1 MDPSL
6 TQEPPQTQ
14 IPSPKAE
21 ALKHFS
27 SSTTTPSFP
36 SLISKLS
43 GPSRGIPCNK
53 DFHFYFN
60 FEEFKNPIQEI
71 AKNSQSILESI
82 GSSAEQLW
90 GKKQVKFPNLDD
102 DDDEAYDWLVNFND
116 ELFERFDA
124 SVDEFKK
131 IRNKE
136 EETGVRV
143 MNSVGDDDGFQ
154 LVQGR
159 RKKGLVNNGNGNT
172 STNSDNSLGNSPS
185 VVKVASKDGNAVG
198 TPKAKVSFHIPS
210 IRRPQDEYKILVNNS
225 NQPFEHVWLQ
235 RSEDGSKFIHPLENL
250 SFMDFIDKTVSDIE
264 PVKPPPVESTSFKL
278 VQDVKDLKELA
289 AKLRDANEF
298 AVDLEHNQYRS
309 FQGLT
314 CLMQISTRTEDF
326 IVDTLKLR
334 VQIGPYLREVF
345 KDPTKR
351 KVLHGADRDIIWLQ
365 RDFGIYICNMFDTG
379 QASKVLKLERNSL
392 EYLLRYYCEVAANK
406 EYQNADWRL
415 RPLTKEML
423 RYARED
429 THYLLYIYDLMKRKL
444 LSSSTD
450 PDCPEAPL
458 VEVYQRSYDLCMQLY
473 QKEIQTENSY
483 LNIYGLHAADLN
495 GQQLAI
501 VAGLCD
507 WRDVI
512 ARSEDES
519 TGYILPNKV
528 LIEIGNSVILL
539 YIFPSLFSVIL
550 TCFHFKAKQMPVTT
564 GKLRHLLK
572 SRHPYIERNL
582 GAVVSIIRHS
592 MQNAVAFEPIAKKLK
607 EEHIEMMAARSAK
620 LANGEESAEVAG
632 SEGISNAVEEDSFEK
647 EVGNFIV
654 GANQNHKLDGSSVCY
669 WLVFFLSASGKMS
682 GSVRLGNASRVSIE
696 VQKKPSRAFGAMF
709 GNAAGKR
716 KLNIE
721 SKATEAIKVEQIK
734 SSVSL
739 PFHSFTDKT
748 EPSVV
753 KESPTTPQEIP
764 VLPPSSEPGID
775 VIMLESDSDAEEKAE
790 KPAND
795 DGSEIE
801 KEEKP
806 ANDDGSEQKTEDENN
821 VILLDS
827 DCSEEEKDGNDG
839 TKSLSDLSSS
849 FQKCVQTANEKS
861 KSIPEVEAAVPVGLV
876 EVIPFDYAAA
886 RKELRFGE
894 NGSEHED
901 GDGSKNQGGKRER
914 KKAGGGGRKESAGA
928 ERSGD
933 FELGRRRQAFP
944 ASGNR
949 SSTFR

>member
-1 MDPSL
+1 MDQSI
-6 TQEPPQTQ
+6 TQEAQ
-14 IPSPKAE
+14 IQKSSSKAE
-21 ALKHFS
+21 ALKQFS
-27 SSTTTPSFP
+27 SSTKNPSFP
-36 SLISKLS
+36 NSISKLS
-43 GPSRGIPCNK
+43 GSSRGIPCNK

-60 FEEFKNPIQEI
+60 FEEFKNPIKEI

-82 GSSAEQLW
+82 GASAEQLW
-90 GKKQVKFPNLDD
+90 GKKKVKFPTGDFDD
-102 DDDEAYDWLVNFND
+102 DDDEGYDWLVNFND

-143 MNSVGDDDGFQ
+143 MNLVDEDGFQ

-159 RKKGLVNNGNGNT
+159 KKKGLVNNGNT
-172 STNSDNSLGNSPS
+172 SSTSDNNLGKSS
-185 VVKVASKDGNAVG
+185 SVKVVSRDGNAVG
-198 TPKAKVSFHIPS
+198 TPKAKVPFHIAS

-235 RSEDGSKFIHPLENL
+235 RSEDGSRLIHPLENL
-250 SFMDFIDKTVSDIE
+250 SFMDFIDKTVSDVE
-264 PVKPPPVESTSFKL
+264 PAKPPPVNSKSFKL
-278 VQDVKDLKELA
+278 IQDVKDLKELA

-314 CLMQISTRTEDF
+314 CLMQISTREEDF

-351 KVLHGADRDIIWLQ
+351 KVMHGADRDIIWLQ
-365 RDFGIYICNMFDTG
+365 RDFGIYVCNMFDTG

-392 EYLLRYYCEVAANK
+392 EYLLRYFCEVAANK

-415 RPLTKEML
+415 RPLTDEML
-423 RYARED
+423 RYATED
-429 THYLLYIYDLMKRKL
+429 THYLLYIYDLMKRRL

-458 VEVYQRSYDLCMQLY
+458 VEVYQRSYDICMQLY
-473 QKEIQTENSY
+473 QKEILTENSY
-483 LNIYGLHAADLN
+483 LSLYGLHAADLN

-501 VAGLCD
+501 VAGLCE

-528 LIEIGNSVILL
+528 LIEI
-539 YIFPSLFSVIL
+539 
-550 TCFHFKAKQMPVTT
+550 AKQTPVTT

-572 SRHPYIERNL
+572 SRHSYIERNL
-582 GAVVSIIRHS
+582 GSVISIIRHS
-592 MQNAVAFEPIAKKLK
+592 MQNAVAFEPVAKKLK
-607 EEHIEMMAARSAK
+607 EEHIEMMAARNAK
-620 LANGEESAEVAG
+620 IANGEEATELAG
-632 SEGISNAVEEDSFEK
+632 SESTNNAIEDDSFEK

-654 GANQNHKLDGSSVCY
+654 GANQNLKLDGSSV
-669 WLVFFLSASGKMS
+669 
-682 GSVRLGNASRVSIE
+682 SRVSIE

-709 GNAAGKR
+709 GNAPGKR
-716 KLNIE
+716 KLNVE
-721 SKATEAIKVEQIK
+721 PKASEEIKVEQIK

-739 PFHSFTDKT
+739 PFHSFTDKP
-748 EPSVV
+748 EPSRLVV
-753 KESPTTPQEIP
+753 KESPTSQEIP
-764 VLPPSSEPGID
+764 VLPMASEPETDI
-775 VIMLESDSDAEEKAE
+775 IMLESDSDVE
-790 KPAND
+790 
-795 DGSEIE
+795 E

-806 ANDDGSEQKTEDENN
+806 ANVEGNDRKTEDENN
-821 VILLDS
+821 AILLDS
-827 DCSEEEKDGNDG
+827 DCSDEDGNEA
-839 TKSLSDLSSS
+839 TKSLSDLSAS
-849 FQKCVQTANEKS
+849 FQECVQTANEKRMS
-861 KSIPEVEAAVPVGLV
+861 DPGVEGVSAGLV
-876 EVIPFDYAAA
+876 KVTPFDYAAA
-886 RKELRFGE
+886 RKEMKFG
-894 NGSEHED
+894 S
-901 GDGSKNQGGKRER
+901 DGSDDDVSKNEGKGER
-914 KKAGGGGRKESAGA
+914 KKAGGGRKDSGG

-933 FELGRRRQAFP
+933 FQMGRRRQAFP

>member
-1 MDPSL
+1 MDQSITPS
-6 TQEPPQTQ
+6 PQT
-14 IPSPKAE
+14 PKKSPKAE
-21 ALKHFS
+21 ALKQFS
-27 SSTTTPSFP
+27 SLPS
-36 SLISKLS
+36 SISKLS
-43 GPSRGIPCNK
+43 GSSRGIPCNK
-53 DFHFYFN
+53 DYHFYIN

-71 AKNSQSILESI
+71 GRNSQLILETI
-82 GSSAEQLW
+82 GSSAEW
-90 GKKQVKFPNLDD
+90 GKKQVKFPTCDDLDD
-102 DDDEAYDWLVNFND
+102 DDDVYDWLVGFND

-124 SVDEFKK
+124 SVDEFRSL
-131 IRNKE
+131 RNKE

-143 MNSVGDDDGFQ
+143 MNNVAADDGFQ

-159 RKKGLVNNGNGNT
+159 KKKGVVVNNGNGNNV
-172 STNSDNSLGNSPS
+172 SGGNELGGSS
-185 VVKVASKDGNAVG
+185 SSSVKVAVG
-198 TPKAKVSFHIPS
+198 TPKAKVPFHIAS
-210 IRRPQDEYKILVNNS
+210 IRRPQDEYKILVNNA

-235 RSEDGSKFIHPLENL
+235 RSEDGCRVIHPLEKL
-250 SFMDFIDKTVSDIE
+250 SVMDFIDKTVSDVE
-264 PVKPPPVESTSFKL
+264 PVKPSPVESTSFKL

-351 KVLHGADRDIIWLQ
+351 KVMHGADRDIIWLQ
-365 RDFGIYICNMFDTG
+365 RDFGIYVCNMFDTG

-392 EYLLRYYCEVAANK
+392 EFLLRYFCGVAANK

-415 RPLTKEML
+415 RPLTAEML
-423 RYARED
+423 RYATED
-429 THYLLYIYDLMKRKL
+429 THYLLYIYDLMKKRL

-450 PDCPEAPL
+450 PDCPEAAL
-458 VEVYQRSYDLCMQLY
+458 VEVYQRSYDVCMQLY
-473 QKEIQTENSY
+473 QKEILTENSY
-483 LNIYGLHAADLN
+483 LNLYGLHAADLS

-501 VAGLCD
+501 VAGLFE

-528 LIEIGNSVILL
+528 LIEI
-539 YIFPSLFSVIL
+539 
-550 TCFHFKAKQMPVTT
+550 AKQMPVTP

-572 SRHPYIERNL
+572 SKLPYIERNL

-592 MQNAVAFEPIAKKLK
+592 MQNAVAFEPVAKKLK
-607 EEHIEMMAARSAK
+607 EEYIEMMAARNAK
-620 LANGEESAEVAG
+620 LANGEEATEAAG
-632 SEGISNAVEEDSFEK
+632 NESTSNAVEDDSFEK

-654 GANQNHKLDGSSVCY
+654 GANQNHKLDGSS
-669 WLVFFLSASGKMS
+669 
-682 GSVRLGNASRVSIE
+682 ASRVSIE
-696 VQKKPSRAFGAMF
+696 VQKKPSRAFGSMF

-716 KLNIE
+716 KFNLE
-721 SKATEAIKVEQIK
+721 SKATEEIKVEQIK

-739 PFHSFTDKT
+739 PFRSFTDKT
-748 EPSVV
+748 EPSSHPVA
-753 KESPTTPQEIP
+753 KEPPRPQENP
-764 VLPPSSEPGID
+764 VLPLASEPETD
-775 VIMLESDSDAEEKAE
+775 VIMLESDSDVEE
-790 KPAND
+790 
-795 DGSEIE
+795 E

-806 ANDDGSEQKTEDENN
+806 AKDEEGSERKTEGENN

-827 DCSEEEKDGNDG
+827 DCSDEENGEDKNGNEE
-839 TKSLSDLSSS
+839 TMSLSDLSSS
-849 FQKCVQTANEKS
+849 FQKCVDTANETIQS
-861 KSIPEVEAAVPVGLV
+861 DPVVEGGSTGLV
-876 EVIPFDYAAA
+876 EVKPFDYAAA
-886 RKELRFGE
+886 RKEGRFGE
-894 NGSEHED
+894 EGSGDED
-901 GDGSKNQGGKRER
+901 GDGGKSKGKGGR
-914 KKAGGGGRKESAGA
+914 KKAGGGGGRKESAGG

-933 FELGRRRQAFP
+933 FQMGRRRQAFP
-944 ASGNR
+944 ATGNR

>member
-1 MDPSL
+1 MDQSL
-6 TQEPPQTQ
+6 TQEPQTQ
-14 IPSPKAE
+14 KSSPKAE
-21 ALKHFS
+21 ALKQFS
-27 SSTTTPSFP
+27 SPTKTPSFP
-36 SLISKLS
+36 NSISKLS
-43 GPSRGIPCNK
+43 GSSRGIPCNK
-53 DFHFYFN
+53 DFHFFFN
-60 FEEFKNPIQEI
+60 FQDFKNPIQEI
-71 AKNSQSILESI
+71 AKTSQSILESI

-90 GKKQVKFPNLDD
+90 AKKQVKFPTDVDDD
-102 DDDEAYDWLVNFND
+102 DDDEYDWLVNLND
-116 ELFERFDA
+116 ELFERFDT
-124 SVDEFKK
+124 SVDKFKMV
-131 IRNKE
+131 RNKE
-136 EETGVRV
+136 EETGVRA
-143 MNSVGDDDGFQ
+143 MNLVGDDGFQ

-159 RKKGLVNNGNGNT
+159 KKKGVVK
-172 STNSDNSLGNSPS
+172 NSDSNLGDSSS
-185 VVKVASKDGNAVG
+185 VKAVSNVMG
-198 TPKAKVSFHIPS
+198 TPKAKVSFHIAS

-235 RSEDGSKFIHPLENL
+235 RSEDGSRVVHPLEKL
-250 SFMDFIDKTVSDIE
+250 SFMDFIDKTVSDVE

-365 RDFGIYICNMFDTG
+365 RDFGIYVCNMFDTG

-392 EYLLRYYCEVAANK
+392 EYLLRYFCEVAANK

-415 RPLTKEML
+415 RPLTDEML
-423 RYARED
+423 RYATED
-429 THYLLYIYDLMKRKL
+429 THYLLYIYDVMKRRL

-473 QKEIQTENSY
+473 QKEILTENSY
-483 LNIYGLHAADLN
+483 LNIYGLHAADLS

-501 VAGLCD
+501 VAGLCE
-507 WRDVI
+507 WRDAI
-512 ARSEDES
+512 ARTEDES

-528 LIEIGNSVILL
+528 LVEI
-539 YIFPSLFSVIL
+539 
-550 TCFHFKAKQMPVTT
+550 AKQMPVTP

-582 GAVVSIIRHS
+582 GSVVSIIRHS
-592 MQNAVAFEPIAKKLK
+592 MQNAVAFEPVAKKLK
-607 EEHIEMMAARSAK
+607 EEHIEMMAARNAK
-620 LANGEESAEVAG
+620 IANGEETAEVAG
-632 SEGISNAVEEDSFEK
+632 SESTSNAVGDDSFEK

-654 GANQNHKLDGSSVCY
+654 GANQNHKLDGSS
-669 WLVFFLSASGKMS
+669 
-682 GSVRLGNASRVSIE
+682 ASRVSIE

-716 KLNIE
+716 KLNPE

-739 PFHSFTDKT
+739 PFRSFTDKSA
-748 EPSVV
+748 PSHPVV
-753 KESPTTPQEIP
+753 KESPTPQEIL
-764 VLPPSSEPGID
+764 VLPLASEPETD
-775 VIMLESDSDAEEKAE
+775 VIMLESDSDIEEKDE
-790 KPAND
+790 KPGND
-795 DGSEIE
+795 EGSEPE
-801 KEEKP
+801 
-806 ANDDGSEQKTEDENN
+806 TEDENN

-827 DCSEEEKDGNDG
+827 DCSDEEKDGNEG
-839 TKSLSDLSSS
+839 TESLADLSSS
-849 FQKCVQTANEKS
+849 FQKIVQTANEKR
-861 KSIPEVEAAVPVGLV
+861 KSDPEVEEGGSVGLV
-876 EVIPFDYAAA
+876 TVGV
-886 RKELRFGE
+886 RFGE
-894 NGSEHED
+894 DGSSNGED
-901 GDGSKNQGGKRER
+901 GDGSKNQGKGER
-914 KKAGGGGRKESAGA
+914 KKKGGGGGGRKDSAGA

-933 FELGRRRQAFP
+933 FQMGRRRQAFP
-944 ASGNR
+944 ATGNR